1 MLLLL
6 TTTALLS
13 TISTTDAVDYFKAS
27 CTPVPA
33 GTVSLFNAPMTIS
46 QVIGPA
52 NTCLVVS
59 SLHVKCTGCG
69 SSANCTIYDDCA
81 NSVKASNQ
89 SLAAYLTCD
98 ENTPGTDIQFQKFVD
113 DNTCSGTRK
122 FFFKTISLIT
132 LINIGLIYAFNSY
145 DMIALTFIFSP
156 SSFGVVLLFSSFDWQ
171 WSRKMALGN
180 VSRHVWRA
188 WILCYQRKHCKL

>member
-1 MLLLL
+1 MFLLL
-6 TTTALLS
+6 TTTALLA

-33 GTVSLFNAPMTIS
+33 GTVSFFNAQYSTIS

-52 NTCLVVS
+52 NTCLVMG
-59 SLHVKCTGCG
+59 SLYVKCTGCG
-69 SSANCTIYDDCA
+69 SSADCAIYDYSAEDCA
-81 NSVKASNQ
+81 NSVKASDQ
-89 SLAAYLTCD
+89 SLAASLTCD

-132 LINIGLIYAFNSY
+132 LINIGLIYAFNSH

-156 SSFGVVLLFSSFDWQ
+156 SSFGVVY
-171 WSRKMALGN
+171 
-180 VSRHVWRA
+180 
-188 WILCYQRKHCKL
+188 II

>member
-1 MLLLL
+1 MFLLL
-6 TTTALLS
+6 TTTALLA

-33 GTVSLFNAPMTIS
+33 GTVSLFHPQAMTIS
-46 QVIGPA
+46 QVVGPA

-59 SLHVKCTGCG
+59 SYSVKCTGCG
-69 SSANCTIYDDCA
+69 SSADCVIYDGCA
-81 NSVKASNQ
+81 NSVKASDQ

-98 ENTPGTDIQFQKFVD
+98 ENTQGTDIQFQKFVD

-156 SSFGVVLLFSSFDWQ
+156 SSFGVVY
-171 WSRKMALGN
+171 
-180 VSRHVWRA
+180 
-188 WILCYQRKHCKL
+188 IL